1 MRVLSLLWGFSL
13 GGVGKCALTYDRLN
27 ELPEFEIQTACIH
40 CTDWTCDLD
49 ALRDIGAILLPIN
62 GRSDLSWINRC
73 VDLIE
78 NFVPDLVFVHGFNG
92 PIIARVLQRKSRYS
106 FEFVCSYH
114 GSYHPPYVSRVFL
127 SPIFN
132 MGMEYIYRH
141 YAVGVLA
148 VAQYCKDYLVGH
160 RVPEDKITV
169 VHNGLPDLLKI
180 NSLSR
185 SDIGLLESDFV
196 IGIASRLDPVKGV
209 NYMINAFAKIVHR
222 FAHARLVVVGTGS
235 CDKKL
240 KYQCVCLGIERYVYF
255 VGYQSNV
262 DAWLNI
268 FDVFALPSLAEYHSI
283 ALLEAMRAGK
293 AIVSTDVGGNKE
305 SIIHE
310 KNGLIIPSADV
321 DALENAITQLI
332 KNPNLQSM
340 LGESARKRFEE
351 TFTEHQTIKKIF
363 TWMNDC
369 NYHARVKRIVHE
381 CNSDVKNI
389 RQR

>member
-27 ELPEFEIQTACIH
+27 ELPGFEIQTACIH
-40 CTDWTCDLD
+40 GIDWTCDLD
-49 ALRDIGAILLPIN
+49 ALRDIDAILLPIN
-62 GRSDLSWINRC
+62 GRSDFSWIHRC

-92 PIIARVLQRKSRYS
+92 PIVARILQRKSRYY
-106 FEFVCSYH
+106 FDFVCSYH
-114 GSYHPPYVSRVFL
+114 GSYHSPDVSRVFL
-127 SPIFN
+127 APIFN

-148 VAQYCKDYLVGH
+148 VAHYCKEYLVCH
-160 RVPEDKITV
+160 RVPADKITV
-169 VHNGLPDLLKI
+169 VHNGLPDLHKI

-196 IGIASRLDPVKGV
+196 IGIASRLDPIKGV
-209 NYMINAFAKIVHR
+209 NYMIDAFAKIVHR
-222 FAHARLVVVGTGS
+222 FVHARLVIVGTGT

-240 KYQCVCLGIERYVYF
+240 KSQCVCLGIERYVFF
-255 VGYQSNV
+255 VGYQSNI

-293 AIVSTDVGGNKE
+293 AIVSTDVGGNTE
-305 SIIHE
+305 SIVHE
-310 KNGLIIPSADV
+310 KHGLIVPSADA
-321 DALENAITQLI
+321 DALENALTQFI
-332 KNPNLQSM
+332 ENPHLQAM
-340 LGESARKRFEE
+340 LGESARKRFKES
-351 TFTEHQTIKKIF
+351 FTEHQMIKKISN
-363 TWMNDC
+363 WMNDC
-369 NYHARVKRIVHE
+369 NYQNRV
-381 CNSDVKNI
+381 
-389 RQR
+389 